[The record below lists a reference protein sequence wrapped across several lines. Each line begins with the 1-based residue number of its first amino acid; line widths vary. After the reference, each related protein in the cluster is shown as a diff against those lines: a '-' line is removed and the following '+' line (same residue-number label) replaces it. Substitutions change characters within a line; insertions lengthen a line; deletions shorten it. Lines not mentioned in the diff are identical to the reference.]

1 LVVKENFAVEIGFG
15 LGRIQSR
22 NDFMLT
28 EKDKNTIL
36 LLARQ
41 YGVHKVLLFGSST
54 EGQKEARDID
64 LGVIGIEPRQF
75 FKFYGDLMFS
85 LSKPVD
91 LIDLSK
97 NTKFNAMVKQE
108 GIPIYG

>member
-1 LVVKENFAVEIGFG
+1 MI
-15 LGRIQSR
+15 
-22 NDFMLT
+22 T
-28 EKDKNTIL
+28 EKDKNAIS

-41 YGVHKVLLFGSST
+41 YGLHKVLLFGSGAES
-54 EGQKEARDID
+54 QKKAGDID
-64 LGVIGIEPRQF
+64 LGVIGIEPRRF
-75 FKFYGDLMFS
+75 FEFYGDLMFC

-97 NTKFNAMVKQE
+97 DTKFNAMVKRE

>member
-1 LVVKENFAVEIGFG
+1 MI
-15 LGRIQSR
+15 
-22 NDFMLT
+22 T
-28 EKDKNTIL
+28 EKDKNAISH
-36 LLARQ
+36 LARQ
-41 YGVHKVLLFGSST
+41 YGVHKILLFGSCA

-64 LGVIGIEPRQF
+64 LGVIGIEPRRF
-75 FKFYGDLMFS
+75 FEFYGDLMLS

-97 NTKFNAMVKQE
+97 DTKFNTIIKRE

>member
-1 LVVKENFAVEIGFG
+1 MILCLQKK
-15 LGRIQSR
+15 
-22 NDFMLT
+22 T
-28 EKDKNTIL
+28 KNAIL

-41 YGVHKVLLFGSST
+41 YGVHKVLLFGSSI

-64 LGVIGIEPRQF
+64 LGVIGIELRQF
-75 FKFYGDLMFS
+75 FRFYGDLMFS

-97 NTKFNAMVKQE
+97 NTRFNALVKWE
-108 GIPIYG
+108 GIPIYD

>member
-1 LVVKENFAVEIGFG
+1 MI
-15 LGRIQSR
+15 
-22 NDFMLT
+22 T
-28 EKDKNTIL
+28 EKDKNAIS

-41 YGVHKVLLFGSST
+41 YGVRKILLFGSSA
-54 EGQKEARDID
+54 EGRKEARDID
-64 LGVIGIEPRQF
+64 LGVIGIEPRRF
-75 FKFYGDLMFS
+75 FEFYGDLMFR

-97 NTKFNAMVKQE
+97 DTKFNAIIKRE

>member
-1 LVVKENFAVEIGFG
+1 
-15 LGRIQSR
+15 
-22 NDFMLT
+22 MLT
-28 EKDKNTIL
+28 EKDKNAIL

-41 YGVHKVLLFGSST
+41 YGVHKILLFGSST

-64 LGVIGIEPRQF
+64 LGVIGIEPRRF
-75 FKFYGDLMFS
+75 FEFYGDLLFR

-91 LIDLSK
+91 LVDLSK
-97 NTKFNAMVKQE
+97 DTKFNALVKRE

>member
-1 LVVKENFAVEIGFG
+1 
-15 LGRIQSR
+15 
-22 NDFMLT
+22 MLA
-28 EKDKNTIL
+28 EKDKNTIS
-36 LLARQ
+36 LLARR

-54 EGQKEARDID
+54 EEQKEPGDID
-64 LGVIGIEPRQF
+64 LGVIGIEPRRF
-75 FKFYGDLMFS
+75 FKFYGDLMLR

-97 NTKFNAMVKQE
+97 DTKFNALVKRE

>member
-1 LVVKENFAVEIGFG
+1 MI
-15 LGRIQSR
+15 
-22 NDFMLT
+22 T
-28 EKDKNTIL
+28 EKDKDVIS

-41 YGVHKVLLFGSST
+41 YGVHRVLLFGSSA
-54 EGQKEARDID
+54 EPQKEARDID

-75 FKFYGDLMFS
+75 FKFYGELMFR
-85 LSKPVD
+85 LLKPVD

-97 NTKFNAMVKQE
+97 DTKFNAMVKRE

>member
-1 LVVKENFAVEIGFG
+1 MIAE
-15 LGRIQSR
+15 Q
-22 NDFMLT
+22 
-28 EKDKNTIL
+28 DKKAIL
-36 LLARQ
+36 LLARR
-41 YGVHKVLLFGSST
+41 YGVHKVLLFGSAA

-64 LGVIGIEPRQF
+64 LGVIGIEPRRF

-97 NTKFNAMVKQE
+97 DTKFNALVKRE

>member
-1 LVVKENFAVEIGFG
+1 MIAE
-15 LGRIQSR
+15 Q
-22 NDFMLT
+22 
-28 EKDKNTIL
+28 DKNAIS

-41 YGVHKVLLFGSST
+41 YGVHKILLFGSST

-64 LGVIGIEPRQF
+64 LGVIGIEPRRF
-75 FKFYGDLMFS
+75 FKFYGDLMFR

-97 NTKFNAMVKQE
+97 DTRFNALVKRE

>member
-1 LVVKENFAVEIGFG
+1 MI
-15 LGRIQSR
+15 
-22 NDFMLT
+22 T
-28 EKDKNTIL
+28 EKDKNAIL

-41 YGVHKVLLFGSST
+41 YGVHKVLLFGSSA
-54 EGQKEARDID
+54 ERQKEARDID
-64 LGVIGIEPRQF
+64 LGVIGIDPRRF
-75 FKFYGDLMFS
+75 FEFYGDLMFS

-97 NTKFNAMVKQE
+97 NTKFNALIKRE

>member
-1 LVVKENFAVEIGFG
+1 MI
-15 LGRIQSR
+15 
-22 NDFMLT
+22 T
-28 EKDKNTIL
+28 EKDKNAIA

-41 YGVHKVLLFGSST
+41 YGVHKVLLFGSGA
-54 EGQKEARDID
+54 EDQKEARDID

-85 LSKPVD
+85 LSRPVD

-97 NTKFNAMVKQE
+97 DTRFNAIIKRE

>member
-1 LVVKENFAVEIGFG
+1 MSAVGGKYSVRVKLWV
-15 LGRIQSR
+15 RIA
-22 NDFMLT
+22 FMIT
-28 EKDKNTIL
+28 EKDKNAISH
-36 LLARQ
+36 LARQ
-41 YGVHKVLLFGSST
+41 YGVHKVLLFGSCA

-64 LGVIGIEPRQF
+64 LGVIGIEPRRF
-75 FKFYGDLMFS
+75 FEFYGELMFR

-97 NTKFNAMVKQE
+97 DTKFNAIVKRE

>member
-1 LVVKENFAVEIGFG
+1 MIA
-15 LGRIQSR
+15 
-22 NDFMLT
+22 
-28 EKDKNTIL
+28 EKDKNTIS

-41 YGVHKVLLFGSST
+41 YGVHKVILFGSSIKP
-54 EGQKEARDID
+54 QKEAKDID

-97 NTKFNAMVKQE
+97 DTRFNTLVKRE

>member
-1 LVVKENFAVEIGFG
+1 MISKDECMIA
-15 LGRIQSR
+15 
-22 NDFMLT
+22 
-28 EKDKNTIL
+28 EKDKNAIL

-41 YGVHKVLLFGSST
+41 YGVSKVLLFGSSA

-64 LGVIGIEPRQF
+64 LGVIGIEPKRF
-75 FKFYGDLMFS
+75 FEFYGQLMFS

-97 NTKFNAMVKQE
+97 DTKFNAMVKRE

>member
-1 LVVKENFAVEIGFG
+1 MI
-15 LGRIQSR
+15 
-22 NDFMLT
+22 T
-28 EKDKNTIL
+28 EKDKNAIS
-36 LLARQ
+36 LLASR
-41 YGVHKVLLFGSST
+41 YGVHKVLLFGSSI

-64 LGVIGIEPRQF
+64 LGVIGIEPKRF
-75 FKFYGDLMFS
+75 FEFYGDLMLS

-97 NTKFNAMVKQE
+97 DTRFNALVKRE

>member
-1 LVVKENFAVEIGFG
+1 
-15 LGRIQSR
+15 
-22 NDFMLT
+22 MLT
-28 EKDKNTIL
+28 EKDKNAIL

-64 LGVIGIEPRQF
+64 LGVIGIEPRRF
-75 FKFYGDLMFS
+75 FEFYGDLMFR

-91 LIDLSK
+91 LVDLSK
-97 NTKFNAMVKQE
+97 DTKFNALVKRE
-108 GIPIYG
+108 GIPLYG

>member
-1 LVVKENFAVEIGFG
+1 
-15 LGRIQSR
+15 
-22 NDFMLT
+22 MLT
-28 EKDKNTIL
+28 EKDKNAIL

-41 YGVHKVLLFGSST
+41 YGVHKILLFGSST

-64 LGVIGIEPRQF
+64 LGVIGIEPRRF
-75 FKFYGDLMFS
+75 FRFYGDLMFS

-91 LIDLSK
+91 LVDLSK
-97 NTKFNAMVKQE
+97 DTKFNALVKRE

>member
-1 LVVKENFAVEIGFG
+1 MIAE
-15 LGRIQSR
+15 Q
-22 NDFMLT
+22 
-28 EKDKNTIL
+28 DKNAIS

-41 YGVHKVLLFGSST
+41 YGVHKVLLFGSGA
-54 EGQKEARDID
+54 EGQKQARDID
-64 LGVIGIEPRQF
+64 LGVIGIEPRRF
-75 FKFYGDLMFS
+75 FKFYGDLMFC

-97 NTKFNAMVKQE
+97 DTKFNALVKRE

>member
-1 LVVKENFAVEIGFG
+1 MIAE
-15 LGRIQSR
+15 Q
-22 NDFMLT
+22 
-28 EKDKNTIL
+28 DKNAIS

-41 YGVHKVLLFGSST
+41 YGVHKIFLFGSSA

-75 FKFYGDLMFS
+75 FKFYGDLMFR

-97 NTKFNAMVKQE
+97 DTKFNALVKRE